1 MNMLLR
7 HPDRP
12 VRLLF
17 PLPPRQP
24 IRIERRNPARL
35 PGPPRAIQ
43 DRQQAVRIIHDRN
56 LPSSSASA
64 PRTPK
69 KRRTCSSVNPIHLS
83 VAPFPN
89 GILPCCTTSNV
100 SVSNNAYSNPP
111 PPAAQTTIAQ
121 SLPAAALTTSSPKF
135 HTYFCSPA
143 PSCRGPTSS
152 PLSPTFHPHTTPRL
166 PSQLHATSADLRIPT
181 TNTNA
186 AVVRGIRSCCCSR
199 ARAV

>member
-135 HTYFCSPA
+135 HTYFCSPLPLKNRTNPRSVA
-143 PSCRGPTSS
+143 TIAVPVPAIPISSTSVGSAMPPTAMTVADSSEGRGYCHS
-152 PLSPTFHPHTTPRL
+152 
-166 PSQLHATSADLRIPT
+166 
-181 TNTNA
+181 
-186 AVVRGIRSCCCSR
+186 
-199 ARAV
+199 